1 MNKVIILGRLGQ
13 EPEMKHT
20 PSGVAVCNLSLATSE
35 KFKDKAGV
43 QQEKTEWHRI
53 VLWSKLAELANQ
65 YLKKGSQVVIEGKL
79 ATRSWEDKEGNKRY
93 TTEVVGSNM
102 QFIGGSDTSQG
113 SAQPKNNE
121 PAKEY
126 NVSTD
131 ANFASDD
138 IPF

>member
-20 PSGVAVCNLSLATSE
+20 PAGVAVCNLSLATSE

-79 ATRSWEDKEGNKRY
+79 ATRSWTDKDDNKRY
-93 TTEVVGSNM
+93 TTEIVGSNM